1 MSSSQRGYLREQGVG
16 SGIFNFVLNGL
27 IAWLMFRG
35 QATVP
40 LFGQQSIAGDTI
52 GTCFFLPLLTCLI
65 ATRIVRGHVRAGKVA
80 ALGWSRASQ
89 PILRWLPAGTFVRG
103 LVLAAACI
111 AVFATLTIALLAALG
126 VAEMSLWHFLAF
138 KASFAALLA
147 AIVTPVIALW
157 AFAEDGAVVAPATVP
172 S

>member
-1 MSSSQRGYLREQGVG
+1 MSSAQSRYLGEQGVG
-16 SGIFNFVLNGL
+16 SAIFNFVLNGV

-52 GTCFFLPLLTCLI
+52 GTCFFLPFLTCLI
-65 ATRIVRGHVRAGKVA
+65 VTRVARGHVRAGKVA
-80 ALGWSRASQ
+80 GIGWTRASH
-89 PILRWLPAGTFVRG
+89 PTLRWLPAGTALRGFVLG
-103 LVLAAACI
+103 LGCI
-111 AVFATLTIALLAALG
+111 ATFAVLTISVLNALG
-126 VAEMSLWHFLAF
+126 VHELRLWPFVLF
-138 KASFAALLA
+138 KASFAAGLA

-157 AFAEDGAVVAPATVP
+157 AIAEPGPAPIAQPVP